1 MKPLKKK
8 KKGESMKLMEILV
21 SLLFFIFI
29 LLKEKIKI
37 TTRDSIFIQP
47 ETCDAKSAVTFR
59 PYWCVVL

>member
-1 MKPLKKK
+1 MKP
-8 KKGESMKLMEILV
+8 MEILV